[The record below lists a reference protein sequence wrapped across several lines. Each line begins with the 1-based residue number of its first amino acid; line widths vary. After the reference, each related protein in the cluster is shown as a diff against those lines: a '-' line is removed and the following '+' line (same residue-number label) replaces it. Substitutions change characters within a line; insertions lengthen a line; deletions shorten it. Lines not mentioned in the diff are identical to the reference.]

1 MYVFYI
7 FPNLYI
13 YYICN
18 HHVVK
23 SDYWND
29 YILGVNGALPLG
41 DTLRLDSHGKNCLLA
56 CSQYGPSVPLI
67 FFPIIYTSVTRL
79 EDFE

>member
-1 MYVFYI
+1 MNLRQIGLIIHFQVVQRFYLIHSMYVFYI

-23 SDYWND
+23 SDYWNG

-41 DTLRLDSHGKNCLLA
+41 DTLEAFGVSKGV
-56 CSQYGPSVPLI
+56 VPI
-67 FFPIIYTSVTRL
+67 K
-79 EDFE
+79 